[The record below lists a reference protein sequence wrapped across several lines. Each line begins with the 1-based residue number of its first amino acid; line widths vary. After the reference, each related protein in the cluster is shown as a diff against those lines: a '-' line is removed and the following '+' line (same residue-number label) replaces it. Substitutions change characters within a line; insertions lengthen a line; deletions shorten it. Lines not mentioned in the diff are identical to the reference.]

1 MMNTTHSLTAAVL
14 LSLLLSAC
22 GGGGGGSSSSAG
34 YEVIRYSGV
43 EGAAEISEE
52 NQEALAAGAGEVVAL
67 AIDAEGS
74 EDALS
79 DVPIGIQIQDGNTQA
94 EWARQ
99 AVERVLS
106 SGLVDLPVAASSS
119 MEGDCGGS
127 ASISGSGSEANSSS
141 VINYNNYCTSFGE
154 DEGNIR
160 FNGKVTVAVA
170 TVGERMTTTIRY
182 ENFRMTAAGES
193 FSLSGVITTVT
204 DGFVL
209 TESSWNY
216 TMTVDGVTSSWAG
229 SVECDAADNCEYRSQ
244 YEGSD
249 GTVYQVADLDVSE
262 GLDGEYSVEA
272 TFYHPD
278 YGYVSLT
285 ASDIV
290 LCADGSIG
298 GGRIV
303 LTDDGANTMTIDFND
318 CGGELVIEL
327 DGVAIIIEG

>member
-34 YEVIRYSGV
+34 YEVIRYSGA

-52 NQEALAAGAGEVVAL
+52 NQGALAAGAGEVVAL

-106 SGLVDLPVAASSS
+106 SGLADLPVAASTSI
-119 MEGDCGGS
+119 EGDCGGS
-127 ASISGSGSEANSSS
+127 ASITGSGTEANSSS
-141 VINYNNYCTSFGE
+141 VINYNNYCISLGG

-160 FNGKVTVAVA
+160 FNGKVTVAIA

-204 DGFVL
+204 DDFVL

-229 SVECDAADNCEYRSQ
+229 SVECDAEYNCEYRSQ

-249 GTVYQVADLDVSE
+249 GTVYQVADLEVSE
-262 GLDGEYSVEA
+262 GIDGEYSIEA

-285 ASDIV
+285 ATDIV

-298 GGRIV
+298 GGVIV
-303 LTDDGANTMTIDFND
+303 LTDDDNTLTITFNG
-318 CGGELVIEL
+318 CGSEPVIEL